1 MQNCNA
7 KHEKHVLFSSIK
19 LCCNRSRQKNE
30 TENAHG
36 KNRTLIRYAARSAER
51 QTPGEIVG
59 RLISL
64 SLGLFMVLGTCT
76 LLQSI
81 KTCIPSKTGCFTG
94 RFLYAATNPPTG
106 RMHKNMLQFNIDIYT
121 EVSCDA
127 QYQKGQG

>member
-7 KHEKHVLFSSIK
+7 KHEKHVLFSSIEAD
-19 LCCNRSRQKNE
+19 KNE
-30 TENAHG
+30 TENAHD

-76 LLQSI
+76 L
-81 KTCIPSKTGCFTG
+81 
-94 RFLYAATNPPTG
+94 R
-106 RMHKNMLQFNIDIYT
+106 
-121 EVSCDA
+121 
-127 QYQKGQG
+127 

>member
-1 MQNCNA
+1 MQNSNA

-19 LCCNRSRQKNE
+19 PCCNRSRQKNE

-36 KNRTLIRYAARSAER
+36 KNRTLIRYAAR

-76 LLQSI
+76 LL
-81 KTCIPSKTGCFTG
+81 
-94 RFLYAATNPPTG
+94 
-106 RMHKNMLQFNIDIYT
+106 
-121 EVSCDA
+121 
-127 QYQKGQG
+127 

>member
-7 KHEKHVLFSSIK
+7 KHVLFSSIK
-19 LCCNRSRQKNE
+19 PCCNRSRQKNE

-76 LLQSI
+76 LL
-81 KTCIPSKTGCFTG
+81 
-94 RFLYAATNPPTG
+94 
-106 RMHKNMLQFNIDIYT
+106 
-121 EVSCDA
+121 
-127 QYQKGQG
+127 

>member
-19 LCCNRSRQKNE
+19 PCCNRSRPKNE

-36 KNRTLIRYAARSAER
+36 KDKTLDRYTAWIAER

-64 SLGLFMVLGTCT
+64 LFMVLSTCP
-76 LLQSI
+76 LLQSNE
-81 KTCIPSKTGCFTG
+81 TCIPSKTGCFIG
-94 RFLYAATNPPTG
+94 RFFVC
-106 RMHKNMLQFNIDIYT
+106 RD
-121 EVSCDA
+121 
-127 QYQKGQG
+127 

>member
-7 KHEKHVLFSSIK
+7 KHVLFSSIK
-19 LCCNRSRQKNE
+19 LCCNRSRPENE

-36 KNRTLIRYAARSAER
+36 KDKTLDRYTARTDER

-64 SLGLFMVLGTCT
+64 LFMVLGTCP

-81 KTCIPSKTGCFTG
+81 ETCIPSKTGCFIG
-94 RFLYAATNPPTG
+94 RFFVC
-106 RMHKNMLQFNIDIYT
+106 RD
-121 EVSCDA
+121 
-127 QYQKGQG
+127 